1 MIVIS
6 GLTRKIPEGKIIL
19 DHVNT
24 RLEPGTF
31 IAVVG
36 SSGSGKS
43 ALLKALALKEVWSSG
58 EYKVDGKDLME
69 AGFFAKM
76 KFRRQVAFLE
86 QKPYLYEKKS
96 ALKNVLIG
104 GAEQTPLWR
113 RLTGMVRSD
122 DYMGGMDMLEHVGLL
137 DQSKQVV
144 EKMSGGERQRIAIA
158 RALVHGARLVLADE
172 PVSGLDPH
180 TAEEMMQTLKK
191 LCHDKGTTIVAALH
205 RVELAEKFADE
216 IWGMQDGRLI
226 LNVKGRR
233 LTAAEKLRLT

>member
-6 GLTRKIPEGKIIL
+6 GLTRKIPEGKMIL
-19 DHVNT
+19 DHVNA
-24 RLEPGTF
+24 RLDPGTF

-69 AGFFAKM
+69 AGFLAKM
-76 KFRRQVAFLE
+76 RFRRQIAFLE
-86 QKPYLYEKKS
+86 QKPLLYEKKT

-104 GAEQTPLWR
+104 AASQTPLWR
-113 RLTGMVRSD
+113 RVTGIVRSD
-122 DYMGGMDMLEHVGLL
+122 DHMGGMDMLEHVGLL
-137 DQSKQVV
+137 EKAQQKV
-144 EKMSGGERQRIAIA
+144 ESMSGGERQRIAIA
-158 RALVHGARLVLADE
+158 RALVHGAKLVLADE

-180 TAEEMMQTLKK
+180 TAEDMMRTLKK
-191 LCHDKGTTIVAALH
+191 LCQEKGTTIIAALH

-216 IWGMQDGRLI
+216 IWGMQDGRLV
-226 LNVKGRR
+226 LNVRGRR
-233 LTAAEKLRLT
+233 LTAAEKLHLN

>member
-6 GLTRKIPEGKIIL
+6 GLTRKIPDGKTIL
-19 DHVNT
+19 DNVNA

-43 ALLKALALKEVWSSG
+43 ALLKALALKEAWTSG
-58 EYKVDGKDLME
+58 EYKVDGKDLMQ
-69 AGFFAKM
+69 AGFMDKM
-76 KFRRQVAFLE
+76 RFRRQVAYLE
-86 QKPYLYEKKS
+86 QKPILYEKKS

-104 GAEQTPLWR
+104 AAEQTPIWR

-122 DYMGGMDMLEHVGLL
+122 DHMGAMDMLEHVGLMERA
-137 DQSKQVV
+137 QQPV

-158 RALVHGARLVLADE
+158 RSLVHGARLVLADE

-180 TAEEMMQTLKK
+180 TSEEMMGTLKK
-191 LCHDKGTTIVAALH
+191 LCHEKGTTIVAALH
-205 RVELAEKFADE
+205 RTELAEKFADE

-226 LNVKGRR
+226 IDIKGRR
-233 LTAAEKLRLT
+233 LTASEKLRLT

>member
-6 GLTRKIPEGKIIL
+6 GLTRKIPEGKTIL
-19 DHVNT
+19 DHVNA

-43 ALLKALALKEVWSSG
+43 ALLKALALKEAWSSG

-76 KFRRQVAFLE
+76 RFRRQIAFLE
-86 QKPYLYEKKS
+86 QKPLLFEKKT
-96 ALKNVLIG
+96 ALKNILIG
-104 GAEQTPLWR
+104 AVEQTPLWR
-113 RLTGMVRSD
+113 RVTGIVRSD
-122 DYMGGMDMLEHVGLL
+122 DHMGGMDMLEHVGLL
-137 DQSKQVV
+137 EKAQQKV

-158 RALVHGARLVLADE
+158 RALVHGAKLVLADE

-180 TAEEMMQTLKK
+180 TAEDMMRTLKK
-191 LCHDKGTTIVAALH
+191 LCQEKGATIVAALH

-216 IWGMQDGRLI
+216 IWGMQDGRLV
-226 LNVKGRR
+226 LNVRGRR
-233 LTAAEKLRLT
+233 LTAAEKLQLN

>member
-6 GLTRKIPEGKIIL
+6 GLTRKIPEGKTIL

-43 ALLKALALKEVWSSG
+43 ALLKALALKEVWTSG

-76 KFRRQVAFLE
+76 KFRRQIAYLE
-86 QKPYLYEKKS
+86 QKPLMYEKKT

-104 GAEQTPLWR
+104 ASEQTPLWR
-113 RLTGMVRSD
+113 RITGMVRSD
-122 DYMGGMDMLEHVGLL
+122 DHMGAMDMLEHVGLMERA
-137 DQSKQVV
+137 SQVV
-144 EKMSGGERQRIAIA
+144 ERMSGGERQRIAIA

-180 TAEEMMQTLKK
+180 TSEEMMKTLKK

-226 LNVKGRR
+226 INIRGRR
-233 LTAAEKLRLT
+233 LTASEKIRLT

>member
-6 GLTRKIPEGKIIL
+6 GLTRKIPEGKTIL

-24 RLEPGTF
+24 RLEQGTF

-86 QKPYLYEKKS
+86 QKPLLYERKS

-137 DQSKQVV
+137 DKSKQVV

-226 LNVKGRR
+226 LNVRGRR
-233 LTAAEKLRLT
+233 LTAAEKLQLT

>member
-19 DHVNT
+19 NNVNA

-43 ALLKALALKEVWSSG
+43 ALLKALALKEIWTSG
-58 EYKVDGKDLME
+58 EYKVDGKDLIE
-69 AGFFAKM
+69 AGFIAKLRY
-76 KFRRQVAFLE
+76 RRQVAFLE
-86 QKPYLYEKKS
+86 QKPILYEKKS

-104 GAEQTPLWR
+104 AAEQTPLWR
-113 RLTGMVRSD
+113 RLTGSIRSD

-137 DQSKQVV
+137 DKAKQPV

-158 RALVHGARLVLADE
+158 RSLVHGAKLVLADE

-180 TAEEMMQTLKK
+180 SAEEMMQTLKK
-191 LCHDKGTTIVAALH
+191 LCHEKGTTIVAALH

-216 IWGMQDGRLI
+216 IWGMQDGQLV
-226 LNVKGRR
+226 LNVRGRR
-233 LTAAEKLRLT
+233 LTAAEKLRIN

>member
-6 GLTRKIPEGKIIL
+6 GLTRTIPDGKTIL
-19 DHVNT
+19 KDVDA

-43 ALLKALALKEVWSSG
+43 ALLRALALKEVWTSG
-58 EYKVDGKDLME
+58 EYKIDGTDLME
-69 AGFFAKM
+69 ASFLARMRFK
-76 KFRRQVAFLE
+76 RQIAYLE
-86 QKPYLYEKKS
+86 QKPILYEKKT

-104 GAEQTPLWR
+104 ASEQTPIWR
-113 RLTGMVRSD
+113 RITGMVRSD
-122 DYMGGMDMLEHVGLL
+122 DYMGAMDMLEHVGLMER
-137 DQSKQVV
+137 SKQIV
-144 EKMSGGERQRIAIA
+144 ERMSGGERQRIAIA

-180 TAEEMMQTLKK
+180 TSEEMMATLKK
-191 LCHDKGTTIVAALH
+191 LCKEKGTTIVAALH

-216 IWGMQDGRLI
+216 IWGMQDGRL
-226 LNVKGRR
+226 VMTARGRR
-233 LTAAEKLRLT
+233 LTAAEKMRLT

>member
-6 GLTRKIPEGKIIL
+6 GLTRKIPEGKTIL
-19 DHVNT
+19 NHINA

-36 SSGSGKS
+36 ASGSGKS

-69 AGFFAKM
+69 AGILAKM

-86 QKPYLYEKKS
+86 QKPLLFEKKS

-104 GAEQTPLWR
+104 AAEQTPIWR
-113 RLTGMVRSD
+113 RVTGIVRSD
-122 DYMGGMDMLEHVGLL
+122 DHMGAMDMLEAVGLMDL
-137 DQSKQVV
+137 AKQPV

-158 RALVHGARLVLADE
+158 RSLVHGAKLVLADE

-180 TAEEMMQTLKK
+180 SAEEMMRTLKK
-191 LCHDKGTTIVAALH
+191 LCHEKGTTIVAALH
-205 RVELAEKFADE
+205 RTELAEKFADE
-216 IWGMQDGRLI
+216 IWGMQDGRLVI
-226 LNVKGRR
+226 NVKGRR
-233 LTAAEKLRLT
+233 LTAAEKLHLA